1 MRKNNDNLRNEASR
15 VSHRS
20 FSFPSTSRRREK
32 AFSLI
37 ELLVVIAII
46 AILVSLLLPGLQ
58 KAREAARRISC
69 TSNLK
74 QFGSAFLSYVSDS
87 KDFFPPA
94 DLYEISGRAINK
106 NFWNWAW
113 MFQKEKYIPTGKIYK
128 CPTADGIMPPG
139 SNYHRDLD
147 YYINTVSSVASWVYI
162 AYGYNNNY
170 VGSRIKVI
178 LNSSP
183 ERFQPAKISEMR
195 KTSTCFLLAE
205 TKSEFE
211 AGSYVTYSNGLYIHD
226 LHSGGTNLLFADG
239 HTGHLKNGKTYLNSD
254 ITERYFTWK

>member
-1 MRKNNDNLRNEASR
+1 MKERSILMRKGNDNL
-15 VSHRS
+15 
-20 FSFPSTSRRREK
+20 EK

-37 ELLVVIAII
+37 ELLVVISII

-74 QFGSAFLSYVSDS
+74 QFGSAFHSYVSDS
-87 KDFFPPA
+87 RDFFPPA
-94 DLYEISGRAINK
+94 DLTLSHGIKK

-113 MFQKEKYIPTGKIYK
+113 MFQKEKYIPTGKLYK
-128 CPTADGIMPPG
+128 CPTADGIMPP
-139 SNYHRDLD
+139 SSFYHRDLD
-147 YYINTVSSVASWVYI
+147 YYIINITDNASSWLYI

-170 VGSRIKVI
+170 VGSHKNVI
-178 LNSSP
+178 LTSSSP
-183 ERFQPAKISEMR
+183 KCFQPVKISEMK

-205 TKSEFE
+205 TKYTLS
-211 AGSYVTYSNGLYIHD
+211 ACPVGSYVTYSNGLYIHD

-239 HTGHLKNGKTYLNSD
+239 HTGHLKNGKTYLNSE
-254 ITERYFTWK
+254 ITERYFTWE